1 MEGNDT
7 LDDEILLQ
15 HGGAEINK
23 LTDIAGM
30 VPDEDEENDINVI
43 NHSNYC
49 VADKLPTFLGQDH
62 GGLKI
67 LSLNAQSLNAKFA
80 ELQIFIDLWQN
91 QNIFFDI
98 ICIQETWLKRD
109 IDVSLLQLPGYILI
123 NQMKSCSEHG
133 GLIIYVN
140 DDLNCSVF
148 KRVETSPVWEGLF
161 IEVTGG
167 NMKKGVIIGNIY
179 KPPKSNSDENLQ
191 QFIDHMEETLIELNR
206 HNREVVIAGDFN
218 INLLKLHERSKYAE
232 FLDTMVSNSY
242 FPKITLPTRL
252 SKSSATLIDNF
263 YCKLSKSGLNTQ
275 SGIIYT
281 NLSDHCPYFTCLD
294 DGTNKEPSHPKYI
307 HVRKNT
313 EASRRSFKSALAQTD
328 FHTLLNQDLRS
339 NPDDNYDKFHERLM
353 NLKAECMPGKTIKFH
368 KHKHKKSKWITNGI
382 LNSIKFRDS
391 MYKELQQ
398 TPRESDR
405 YTTLKTNLS
414 TYNKIIKKS
423 IREAKMLYYTE
434 SFDKQK
440 HDIKK
445 TWKLISEIICKAS
458 QKRPTF
464 DKILV
469 NDKVYKDKTDIAN
482 QFNSFFVNVGP
493 DLASEINSN
502 NKLPYTNYLRRN
514 VNEIFRF
521 QVQTQDEIMKIL
533 TSLRTKDS
541 SGFDGI
547 STKFLKFLAP
557 SLISPL
563 TLIINQS
570 LVTGI
575 FPTKLKIAKVAP
587 LHKKGHS
594 YLMTNYRPVSLLSA
608 ISKLFE
614 KVVYNQ
620 LYTHFQTYKLFY
632 FSQYGFRK
640 RHSTEYAALELID
653 KVLRNID
660 DKNAT
665 FAIYMDLSKA
675 FDTLNHRILI
685 NKLSHYGIHGNE
697 LAWFSSY
704 LCDRIQYVEIESHQS
719 HMLYLQTGVPQ
730 GSILGPL
737 LFLIY
742 MNDAPNI
749 SPLLEFILYAD
760 DTTGLCPIRL
770 SGNENPNINFELSKI
785 NDWLAVNQLSLNI
798 DKTKFMLFHAVNK
811 DLSSFD
817 QEICING
824 NPIERVGEFK
834 FLGLL
839 INENV
844 NWKSHTDMIA
854 NKVSRNLGVLNKIK
868 HFLPQHIMKTLYCS
882 MIQ

>member
-23 LTDIAGM
+23 LTDIVGL

-80 ELQIFIDLWQN
+80 ELQIFIDLWQS
-91 QNIFFDI
+91 QNICFDI

-109 IDVSLLQLPGYILI
+109 IDVSLLQLPGYNLI
-123 NQMKSCSEHG
+123 NQMKSCSRHG

-281 NLSDHCPYFTCLD
+281 NLSDHYPYFTCLD

-313 EASRRSFKSALAQTD
+313 EASRQSFKSALAQTD

-339 NPDDNYDKFHERLM
+339 NPDDNYNKFHERLM

-414 TYNKIIKKS
+414 TYNKIIKKN

-445 TWKLISEIICKAS
+445 DLEI
-458 QKRPTF
+458 
-464 DKILV
+464 
-469 NDKVYKDKTDIAN
+469 
-482 QFNSFFVNVGP
+482 
-493 DLASEINSN
+493 DLR
-502 NKLPYTNYLRRN
+502 NYL
-514 VNEIFRF
+514 
-521 QVQTQDEIMKIL
+521 
-533 TSLRTKDS
+533 
-541 SGFDGI
+541 
-547 STKFLKFLAP
+547 
-557 SLISPL
+557 
-563 TLIINQS
+563 
-570 LVTGI
+570 
-575 FPTKLKIAKVAP
+575 
-587 LHKKGHS
+587 
-594 YLMTNYRPVSLLSA
+594 
-608 ISKLFE
+608 
-614 KVVYNQ
+614 
-620 LYTHFQTYKLFY
+620 
-632 FSQYGFRK
+632 
-640 RHSTEYAALELID
+640 
-653 KVLRNID
+653 
-660 DKNAT
+660 
-665 FAIYMDLSKA
+665 
-675 FDTLNHRILI
+675 
-685 NKLSHYGIHGNE
+685 
-697 LAWFSSY
+697 
-704 LCDRIQYVEIESHQS
+704 
-719 HMLYLQTGVPQ
+719 
-730 GSILGPL
+730 
-737 LFLIY
+737 
-742 MNDAPNI
+742 
-749 SPLLEFILYAD
+749 
-760 DTTGLCPIRL
+760 
-770 SGNENPNINFELSKI
+770 
-785 NDWLAVNQLSLNI
+785 
-798 DKTKFMLFHAVNK
+798 
-811 DLSSFD
+811 
-817 QEICING
+817 
-824 NPIERVGEFK
+824 
-834 FLGLL
+834 
-839 INENV
+839 
-844 NWKSHTDMIA
+844 
-854 NKVSRNLGVLNKIK
+854 
-868 HFLPQHIMKTLYCS
+868 
-882 MIQ
+882 

>member
-1 MEGNDT
+1 M
-7 LDDEILLQ
+7 
-15 HGGAEINK
+15 HA
-23 LTDIAGM
+23 
-30 VPDEDEENDINVI
+30 
-43 NHSNYC
+43 
-49 VADKLPTFLGQDH
+49 
-62 GGLKI
+62 
-67 LSLNAQSLNAKFA
+67 
-80 ELQIFIDLWQN
+80 
-91 QNIFFDI
+91 
-98 ICIQETWLKRD
+98 R
-109 IDVSLLQLPGYILI
+109 
-123 NQMKSCSEHG
+123 
-133 GLIIYVN
+133 
-140 DDLNCSVF
+140 
-148 KRVETSPVWEGLF
+148 
-161 IEVTGG
+161 
-167 NMKKGVIIGNIY
+167 
-179 KPPKSNSDENLQ
+179 
-191 QFIDHMEETLIELNR
+191 
-206 HNREVVIAGDFN
+206 
-218 INLLKLHERSKYAE
+218 
-232 FLDTMVSNSY
+232 
-242 FPKITLPTRL
+242 
-252 SKSSATLIDNF
+252 
-263 YCKLSKSGLNTQ
+263 
-275 SGIIYT
+275 
-281 NLSDHCPYFTCLD
+281 
-294 DGTNKEPSHPKYI
+294 
-307 HVRKNT
+307 
-313 EASRRSFKSALAQTD
+313 
-328 FHTLLNQDLRS
+328 
-339 NPDDNYDKFHERLM
+339 
-353 NLKAECMPGKTIKFH
+353 KTIKFH
-368 KHKHKKSKWITNGI
+368 KHRHKKSKWITNGI

-398 TPRESDR
+398 TPRETDK

-414 TYNKIIKKS
+414 TYNKIVKKN

-458 QKRPTF
+458 HKRPAF
-464 DKILV
+464 DNILV
-469 NDKVYKDKTDIAN
+469 NDKVYKDKTDMAN

-502 NKLPYTNYLRRN
+502 NKLPYTNY
-514 VNEIFRF
+514 
-521 QVQTQDEIMKIL
+521 
-533 TSLRTKDS
+533 
-541 SGFDGI
+541 
-547 STKFLKFLAP
+547 FLAP

-575 FPTKLKIAKVAP
+575 FPTKLTIAKVAP

-653 KVLRNID
+653 KVLQNID

-737 LFLIY
+737 IFLIY

-770 SGNENPNINFELSKI
+770 SGNENPNINFEHVEDQRL
-785 NDWLAVNQLSLNI
+785 V
-798 DKTKFMLFHAVNK
+798 
-811 DLSSFD
+811 SS
-817 QEICING
+817 QSI
-824 NPIERVGEFK
+824 V
-834 FLGLL
+834 
-839 INENV
+839 
-844 NWKSHTDMIA
+844 
-854 NKVSRNLGVLNKIK
+854 IK
-868 HFLPQHIMKTLYCS
+868 YRQN
-882 MIQ
+882 